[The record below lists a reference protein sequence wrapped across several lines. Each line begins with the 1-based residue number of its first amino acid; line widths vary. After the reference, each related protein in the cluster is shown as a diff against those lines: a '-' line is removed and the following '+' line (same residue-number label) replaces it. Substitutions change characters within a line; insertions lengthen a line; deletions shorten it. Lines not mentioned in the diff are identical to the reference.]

1 MGCYRY
7 VTICCIRKKSLTDMC
22 KAGAGGGLVSPYFGY
37 SDFLANSTRG
47 ILLAKCKQDIHTSLR
62 FSSVEARTQKL
73 YQELAYSFASGS

>member
-1 MGCYRY
+1 
-7 VTICCIRKKSLTDMC
+7 MC

-62 FSSVEARTQKL
+62 FSSVEARTREL
-73 YQELAYSFASGS
+73 YQELAYSFASGSWATQLQCFHMNFIKILH